1 MATCPAGRYDPT
13 MKTWPMTKWLYALAV
28 TTASAS
34 LLIQIWLAYSGGV
47 IQWGPVV
54 LLITI
59 ITACT
64 FGFVRASKPHA

>member
-1 MATCPAGRYDPT
+1 V
-13 MKTWPMTKWLYALAV
+13 AL
-28 TTASAS
+28 TTATAS